1 LYSGGGS
8 KRQLQTCCC
17 RSGANRIGSGL
28 YPKQDLS
35 SGVHA
40 MQIKLSGHHV
50 EITPALHDYVHDK
63 LDRIERHFDNV
74 TSAQVILSV
83 EKLRHKAEATIH
95 LAGSEI
101 FADAVEEDMY
111 ASVDALIDKI
121 DRQIKR
127 HKEKV
132 TDKHRGEKARDY
144 PQP

>member
-1 LYSGGGS
+1 
-8 KRQLQTCCC
+8 
-17 RSGANRIGSGL
+17 
-28 YPKQDLS
+28 
-35 SGVHA
+35 
-40 MQIKLSGHHV
+40 
-50 EITPALHDYVHDK
+50 
-63 LDRIERHFDNV
+63 V

-95 LAGSEI
+95 VAGSEI

-111 ASVDALIDKI
+111 ASLDALIDKI

-132 TDKHRGEKARDY
+132 TDKHRGEKTRDY